1 MLSSKQTEYL
11 QCCNHRWNLKVG
23 ATGSGKS
30 WIDYAVVI
38 PKRIFVCRGE
48 GAIVL
53 LGNTRGT
60 LNRNI
65 IEPMRDIWGEG
76 LVGNIRADS
85 TIQLFGK
92 RVHVLGADNKKHVA
106 RIQGM
111 TIEYA
116 YGDEMTT
123 WEKEVFEMLK
133 SRLRCKHSHFD
144 GTCNPDNPKHF
155 IKEFLDSDADIYC
168 QTSTIDDNPFLSP
181 EFVTELKKEY
191 AGTVYY
197 QRFILGLWAAAEGAI
212 YRQFADDPERYI
224 IDQAPEDIM
233 YASIGVDFGGN
244 GSATAFVCSG
254 FTKGYKQVITLD
266 EHYFK
271 GFQSPAELEQDF
283 VSFVQRCKSRY
294 PVYTVYC
301 DSAEQTLIQGL
312 QAAGVKNR
320 LGVEIDNAVKGSIV
334 DRIRFYCALMGTD
347 RYKVMRCCT
356 HLIEAFTTAVWSPK
370 ELTKDVRLD
379 DGSRNIDSLDA
390 LEYSTESVQEDMI
403 QLQMRR

>member
-1 MLSSKQTEYL
+1 MALTEYQKEYL
-11 QCCNHRWNLKVG
+11 LRCNHRWNVKTG

-30 WIDYAVVI
+30 FVDYAVVI
-38 PKRIFVCRGE
+38 PKRILACRGD
-48 GAIVL
+48 GLIVL
-53 LGNTRGT
+53 IGNTQTT
-60 LNRNI
+60 LERNI
-65 IEPMRDIWGEG
+65 LAPMRSIWGET
-76 LVGNIRADS
+76 LVGMINSKNTVR
-85 TIQLFGK
+85 LFG
-92 RVHVLGADNKKHVA
+92 HTCYAIGADKKSQVA
-106 RIQGM
+106 KIQGA

-116 YGDEMTT
+116 YGDEVTT
-123 WEKEVFEMLK
+123 WSVEVFQMLK
-133 SRLRCKHSHFD
+133 SRLRCEHSRFD
-144 GTCNPDNPKHF
+144 GTCNPDNPLHWF
-155 IKEFLDSDADIYC
+155 KEFLDSDADIY
-168 QTSTIDDNPFLSP
+168 QQSYTIDDGCLPANI
-181 EFVTELKKEY
+181 VAELKKEY

-224 IDQAPEDIM
+224 VDQPPEGIM

-244 GSATAFVCSG
+244 GSATAFICNG
-254 FTKGYKQVITLD
+254 ITRGYKQICTLD

-283 VSFVQRCKSRY
+283 VSFVQRCKARY
-294 PVYTVYC
+294 PVYAVYC

-312 QAAGVKNR
+312 QAAAVKNR
-320 LGVEIDNAVKGSIV
+320 LGVDIDNAEKGSII

-347 RYKVMRCCT
+347 RYKVMRSCT

-390 LEYSTESVQEDMI
+390 LEYSTESIQEDMI
-403 QLQMRR
+403 QLQIR